1 MTGMNMVDYTVEEQV
16 ICYLARSFDPDEEI
30 GVFALNNCTNAS
42 LSLAKKLYAPRLA
55 ILKQSDGRYCV
66 ISELCLSPVVGQVPE
81 KIIET
86 RYSSEEAFAMV
97 NNGRY
102 MVIMQ
107 PVQIDKNGFINL
119 SLVGDFAKPKMTFV
133 GSRGAPSN
141 TVNQRKT
148 LYFVTNHSSRTFV
161 EQVDFK
167 SGVGYSQ
174 ERSDGTIK
182 WGTPIE
188 VISNLCVID
197 FDEACGAA
205 RLKSL
210 HKGVTRRDVEENTGF
225 ELIVPENVPETPA
238 PKRDELDLIRTE
250 IDPLGMRRLDFAT
263 KENYAQIETEIRSAA
278 DGA

>member
-1 MTGMNMVDYTVEEQV
+1 MVDYSVEEQV
-16 ICYLARSFDPDEEI
+16 ICYLARSFDSDDEI
-30 GVFALNNCTNAS
+30 GVFALNNCTNAG

-55 ILKQSDGRYCV
+55 ILKQSEGKYCV
-66 ISELCLSPVVGQVPE
+66 VSESRLSPKLGQVSE

-107 PVQIDKNGFINL
+107 PVQVDKNGSINL
-119 SLVGDFAKPKMTFV
+119 SLVGDIAKPKMTFV

-148 LYFVTNHSSRTFV
+148 LYFVTNHSPRTFV

-174 ERSDGTIK
+174 ERRDGAIK
-182 WGTPIE
+182 WGSPIE

-197 FDEACGAA
+197 FEEARGTA

-210 HKGVTRRDVEENTGF
+210 HKGVTRKDVEESTGF
-225 ELIVPENVPETPA
+225 ELIVPEDVPETPV
-238 PKRDELDLIRTE
+238 PTKEELELIRTK
-250 IDPLGMRRLDFAT
+250 IDPLGMRRLDFASR
-263 KENYAQIETEIRSAA
+263 EDYARIDAEIRSAA
-278 DGA
+278 DKS